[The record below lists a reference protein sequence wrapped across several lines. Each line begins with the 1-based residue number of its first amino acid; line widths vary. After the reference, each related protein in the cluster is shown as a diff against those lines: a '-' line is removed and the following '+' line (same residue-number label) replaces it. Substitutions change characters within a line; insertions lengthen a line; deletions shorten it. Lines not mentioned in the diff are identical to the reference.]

1 MSDVDDWANS
11 KRKTRLKTRGES
23 FIEESPTLA
32 EKALKMRHEIVDI
45 LREAG
50 AIEEGELIVEAV
62 RRLAQQGMVDLP
74 SVECPNCKDWPT
86 GRHVGDGLDC
96 ERCNNTK
103 KVLAMEVG

>member
-1 MSDVDDWANS
+1 MSDVDDWANER
-11 KRKTRLKTRGES
+11 RKTSTESGES
-23 FIEESPTLA
+23 FIDELPTLA
-32 EKALKMRHEIVDI
+32 EQAIKMRNEIVEI

-62 RRLAQQGMVDLP
+62 RRLAQQGMGDLP

-86 GRHVGDGLDC
+86 GRHLGDGLDC
-96 ERCNNTK
+96 KRCNNTK